1 MIKALVS
8 DALGMPAIYDEIG
21 IPGPWMDELKR
32 LWLKGHSDLRL
43 PGYPEIGRLL
53 ARLRENP
60 SLDEAGRWQLGNIPK
75 AFGTESRRDT
85 PYALHELFLIKEFLF
100 HYG

>member
-32 LWLKGHSDLRL
+32 LWLKGHSDLSCQAIPRWAACW
-43 PGYPEIGRLL
+43 PG
-53 ARLRENP
+53 
-60 SLDEAGRWQLGNIPK
+60 
-75 AFGTESRRDT
+75 
-85 PYALHELFLIKEFLF
+85 
-100 HYG
+100 